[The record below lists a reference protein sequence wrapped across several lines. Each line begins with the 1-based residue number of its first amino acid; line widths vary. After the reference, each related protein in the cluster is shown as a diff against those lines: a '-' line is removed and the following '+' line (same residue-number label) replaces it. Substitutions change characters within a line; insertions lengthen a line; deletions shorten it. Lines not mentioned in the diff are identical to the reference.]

1 VPDRQAAGGGDS
13 ATAQERSGTDVPDR
27 SSLPR
32 RASPPERAALPDS
45 VDATAPLDAAFL
57 EVLEHGLTELALP
70 LDARTRAAI
79 EAHARLLLAWN
90 EHVNLSGLRTAEQ
103 VARGHVLDSLLAV
116 ATLRALGRARPSL
129 LDLGSGGGYP
139 GLPLAVALPAR
150 RAALVDSIGKKA
162 AFLEVAGRA
171 VVDALGAAPA
181 SASDTPQITV
191 LAERAEDLA
200 QEPDQRETWD
210 VVTARAVGSVAEV
223 AELGLPLV
231 HVGGHVVC
239 WKLAGSVTPLKA
251 EIAAAAR
258 VIQAA
263 GGGTVRVVKLPA
275 AARVGLEGHC
285 LVVVRKARPTP
296 DRYPRSPGERRR
308 RPLP

>member
-1 VPDRQAAGGGDS
+1 MDA
-13 ATAQERSGTDVPDR
+13 PDR

-32 RASPPERAALPDS
+32 RASSPERVALPHS
-45 VDATAPLDAAFL
+45 VDATAPLDAVFA
-57 EVLEHGLTELALP
+57 EVFERGLTQLGLI
-70 LDARTRAAI
+70 LDASTRAAI

-103 VARGHVLDSLLAV
+103 VARGHVLDSLVAV
-116 ATLRALGRARPSL
+116 ETLRGLGRARPSL

-162 AFLEVAGRA
+162 AFLEVAAAA
-171 VVDALGAAPA
+171 VSGALRAAPA
-181 SASDTPQITV
+181 PAKNPLELLV

-200 QEPDQRETWD
+200 NEHGQRETWD
-210 VVTARAVGSVAEV
+210 IVTARALGSVAEV

-239 WKLAGSVTPLKA
+239 WKLAGTASGLAA
-251 EIAAAAR
+251 EIAAATR

-263 GGGTVRVVKLPA
+263 GGGTARVVNLPA
-275 AARVGLEGHC
+275 AAAVGLAGHC
-285 LVVVRKARPTP
+285 LVVIRKRVPTP
-296 DRYPRSPGERRR
+296 ARYPRSPGERRR

>member
-1 VPDRQAAGGGDS
+1 M
-13 ATAQERSGTDVPDR
+13 DVPDR

-32 RASPPERAALPDS
+32 RASPPERVALPHL
-45 VDATAPLDAAFL
+45 VDATAPLDTAFL
-57 EVLEHGLTELALP
+57 EVLERGLTNLALTI
-70 LDARTRAAI
+70 DAPARAAI

-90 EHVNLSGLRTAEQ
+90 KHVNLSGLRTAEQ

-116 ATLRALGRARPSL
+116 TTLRGLGRARPSL

-150 RAALVDSIGKKA
+150 RVALVDSIGKKA
-162 AFLEVAGRA
+162 AFLGAAAQA
-171 VVDALGAAPA
+171 VTDALRGAPA
-181 SASDTPQITV
+181 PAHGPPELVV

-200 QEPDQRETWD
+200 EEPDQRETWD
-210 VVTARAVGSVAEV
+210 IVTARAVGSVGEV
-223 AELGLPLV
+223 AELGLPLL

-239 WKLAGSVTPLKA
+239 WKLAESVTPLKA

-258 VIQAA
+258 IIQAA
-263 GGGTVRVVKLPA
+263 GGGTARVVVLPA
-275 AARVGLEGHC
+275 AAKVGLEGHC
-285 LVVVRKARPTP
+285 LVVIRKARPTP
-296 DRYPRSPGERRR
+296 GRYPRSPGERRR